1 MVTNDCGPCLFA
13 GISEFL
19 THSFLGVPHPNSTR
33 CPQMYRPSTDRKIFE
48 RTGKKKPICEL
59 SNLNFKITIHDDRSA
74 QRTWHIIK
82 NIIKK

>member
-33 CPQMYRPSTDRKIFE
+33 CPQIYHRPLFVRQRIAKSSKELERK
-48 RTGKKKPICEL
+48 GEL
-59 SNLNFKITIHDDRSA
+59 FTAVVGELD
-74 QRTWHIIK
+74 
-82 NIIKK
+82 